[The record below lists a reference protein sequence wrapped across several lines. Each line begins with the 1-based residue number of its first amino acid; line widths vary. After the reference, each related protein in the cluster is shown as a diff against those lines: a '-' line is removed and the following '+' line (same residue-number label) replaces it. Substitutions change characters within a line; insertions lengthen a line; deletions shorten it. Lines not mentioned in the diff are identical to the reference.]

1 MPEEFGKEYEMVDK
15 RRLYLMIAM
24 ARFKDKKT
32 DSSVRIS
39 NYHQRD
45 YIAMKLIV
53 NFLVTTVAYILL
65 LAFYAMYNL
74 EDILSN
80 LNVMNFRP
88 ILAVIIV
95 FYLVFLGVYTVIAF
109 TRARIQYVR
118 ADADVEQYENALD
131 RMNRM
136 YREEDRLSE
145 TDDEDD
151 YDYFDDDDED

>member
-1 MPEEFGKEYEMVDK
+1 
-15 RRLYLMIAM
+15 
-24 ARFKDKKT
+24 
-32 DSSVRIS
+32 
-39 NYHQRD
+39 
-45 YIAMKLIV
+45 
-53 NFLVTTVAYILL
+53 
-65 LAFYAMYNL
+65 MYNL

-80 LNVMNFRP
+80 LNEMNFRP

>member
-1 MPEEFGKEYEMVDK
+1 MVDK

-24 ARFKDKKT
+24 ARFKDRKT
-32 DSSVRIS
+32 GNSIRIS

-53 NFLVTTVAYILL
+53 NFLITTIAYILL

-80 LNVMNFRP
+80 LNEMNLRP
-88 ILAVIIV
+88 IVAIIIV

-109 TRARIQYVR
+109 TRARIDYVR
-118 ADADVEQYENALD
+118 ADADMEQYENALD
-131 RMNRM
+131 RMSRM
-136 YREEDRLSE
+136 YREEDRLSARE
-145 TDDEDD
+145 EDDDDTFDDEDD
-151 YDYFDDDDED
+151 Y